1 MVCPGGQKCLS
12 RGSTMSQMSVQGVN
26 NFSNVRPGGL
36 NNISK
41 CPSRGS
47 TMCQMSVQGVSTKS
61 LNLRP
66 GVNNVSNVRPGGLN
80 NVSKCPSRG
89 STMSQNVHP
98 GGLYVLSGDQMKK
111 SSGEKFWES
120 N

>member
-1 MVCPGGQKCLS
+1 MVCPGGQKSLS
-12 RGSTMSQMSVQGVN
+12 RGSTMSQMSVQGVT
-26 NFSNVRPGGL
+26 NVRPGGHKCPSRGVTNVRPGGQQCL
-36 NNISK
+36 K

-47 TMCQMSVQGVSTKS
+47 QQHLKMFVQ
-61 LNLRP
+61 

-98 GGLYVLSGDQMKK
+98 GDLYDLSGDQ
-111 SSGEKFWES
+111 SQTEIPGGGS